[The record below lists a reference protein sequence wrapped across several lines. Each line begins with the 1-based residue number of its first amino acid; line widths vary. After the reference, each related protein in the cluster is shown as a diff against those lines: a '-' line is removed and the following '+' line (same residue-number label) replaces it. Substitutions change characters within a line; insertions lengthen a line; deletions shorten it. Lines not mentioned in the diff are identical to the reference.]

1 MINQILIS
9 LRKQAGLTQEQLAEK
24 IGVSRQS
31 IASWEKGDSTPDVT
45 KCIALADLYDVSVD
59 DLVGHSDN
67 SAGIVSPK
75 GKYFFGSLTVG
86 SRGQIVIPK
95 KAREIFHI
103 TEGDQLLLL
112 GDDERGLALLPA
124 KAMSDFLDAIQSNT
138 FTKKESW

>member
-67 SAGIVSPK
+67 CAGIVAPK

>member
-67 SAGIVSPK
+67 SAGIVAPK